1 MTGSEVMETAAPLV
15 RADVTTGPDWSAA
28 IAGAFIAAA
37 LFFVLLAF
45 GVSVGLG
52 VSSSSPT
59 WRDTSFALAFLSGL
73 YILLSAV
80 VCFGVGGYLGGKLHT
95 ALRPAP
101 APEVQ
106 FRDGVHGL
114 LVWAIAVV
122 IGAVLST
129 VAATAVGSHALPR
142 GSSTDT
148 SSAEPLLSYQLDR
161 LFRSDRE
168 PGAGPSTYERAESG
182 RILLTSSSHS
192 GVSPVDRSYLVRV
205 VGRLT
210 ALPAADAQRRV
221 DTIIADSRN
230 ALAQAR
236 HSAVLVGFMI
246 AAALLVGAAIA
257 WEAATIAG
265 RERDG
270 GPIDYGNWWRF
281 PEFRFWKGSTPSTL
295 DR

>member
-1 MTGSEVMETAAPLV
+1 MDTPAPLV
-15 RADVTTGPDWSAA
+15 RADVTTGPAWSAA

-45 GVSVGLG
+45 GVSIGLG

-73 YILLSAV
+73 YILLSAI

-95 ALRPAP
+95 AHRPAP
-101 APEVQ
+101 APEIQ
-106 FRDGVHGL
+106 FRDGAHGL

-129 VAATAVGSHALPR
+129 VAATAIGSHTLPR
-142 GSSTDT
+142 SASPET

-161 LFRSDRE
+161 LFRSEHE
-168 PGAGPSTYERAESG
+168 PGAGPSAYERAESG

-192 GVSPVDRSYLVRV
+192 GVSPADRSYLVRL

-221 DTIIADSRN
+221 DTIITDSRN
-230 ALAQAR
+230 AIAKAR
-236 HSAVLVGFMI
+236 HSAVLVGFMV
-246 AAALLVGAAIA
+246 AAALLIGAVVA
-257 WEAATIAG
+257 WEAANIAG

-270 GPIDYGNWWRF
+270 GPIDYRSWWGF
-281 PEFRFWKGSTPSTL
+281 SEFKFWRPRRSSTF
-295 DR
+295 DRRTEPP

>member
-1 MTGSEVMETAAPLV
+1 METAAPLA
-15 RADVTTGPDWSAA
+15 RADVIRGPNWSAA

-37 LFFVLLAF
+37 LFFVLLTF
-45 GVSVGLG
+45 GVSIGLG

-73 YILLSAV
+73 YILLAAV

-95 ALRPAP
+95 AVRPAP

-106 FRDGVHGL
+106 FRDGAHGL

-129 VAATAVGSHALPR
+129 VAVTAVSSHALPR

-168 PGAGPSTYERAESG
+168 PGAGPSAYERAESG

-192 GVSPVDRSYLVRV
+192 GVSASDRSYLVRV

-221 DTIIADSRN
+221 DSIIADSRN
-230 ALAQAR
+230 AIAKAR
-236 HSAVLVGFMI
+236 HSALLVGFMV
-246 AAALLVGAAIA
+246 AAALLVGALVA
-257 WEAATIAG
+257 WEAANIAG

-270 GPIDYGNWWRF
+270 GPIDYGNWWRL
-281 PEFRFWKGSTPSTL
+281 PELTFLKRRRPSTL
-295 DR
+295 HRHTEAS